1 MLASYRWICELS
13 GVNASPEELADRLT
27 FAGLEVEGILPVG
40 QLPLEIILAEVVSKK
55 PHPSRDKLAVVE
67 VDTGNGRVQVVC
79 GAPNCPGE
87 GGLVVLAGV
96 GAKIGSFEITPRELA
111 GVMSKG
117 MLASE
122 EELGIGSDGDGILVL
137 NGETDAPV
145 GTPITRALD
154 LTDWILDV
162 GITPNRPD
170 ALGHRGIAREAAML
184 FDLPFAPPKTATPAA
199 VAGDPVDALA
209 TVVVE
214 APELCPRYG
223 AVVLNDVTAK
233 PSPFEVRYRLHNLG
247 LRPISNMVDVTNL
260 ILFEYGQ
267 PIHAFD
273 LDKLVGARIVVRRA
287 REKETMKTLDE
298 IERVFGPD
306 DLLICDENGPVAVA
320 GVMGGLDTGVTAA
333 TKRVLIECA
342 YFAPSTV
349 RRTSKRLKLSSD
361 SAYRFERG
369 VDPSLGPDVLAATAN
384 QMTALAG
391 GTRAPGAIDCYP
403 KPIEPREISIRPA
416 RYRAL
421 IGCEATP
428 AEIRRILEGIGA
440 SVGGSDE
447 SIEVR
452 VPTSRPDIEREVDLI
467 EEVLRIKGFEGLETR
482 LPRTRCVAPNRP
494 SFEAHRRG
502 KQMLAAL
509 GLQEAITYSFVPGEM
524 LALLGMNENTVKI
537 ANPLSKER
545 ATMRTTLLPGLLESL
560 KRATTRFLPGVRQ
573 FEVARTFHDVGGELP
588 EEVLRA
594 AVILS
599 GPAPRWVGE
608 EERPLDFFDAKGI
621 LVRFLTEYAGRPPAF
636 EPTGD
641 IAYLHPK
648 RACRV
653 LMDGEHVGVLG
664 EVHPDILGK
673 LKLSRGVQVFEVAIE
688 ALWRN
693 RKVCVAAAVPEFP
706 SMVRDVA
713 LLVDERQ
720 DAAPIGDVLLEACGA
735 LAVHVGIFDVYS
747 GKGIPDGKK
756 SLAFSVTYRAHDRT
770 LTDEEVDGIHKN
782 AVKIVEERFA
792 ASQR

>member
-1 MLASYRWICELS
+1 MLASCRWICELS
-13 GVNASPEELADRLT
+13 GVHASAQELADRLT
-27 FAGLEVEGILPVG
+27 FAGLEVEGVEPVG
-40 QLPLEIILAEVVSKK
+40 QLSDKIVLAKVVSKES
-55 PHPSRDKLAVVE
+55 HPSRDKLSVVE
-67 VDTGNGRVQVVC
+67 VDTGTGCVQVVC
-79 GAPNCPGE
+79 GAANCPGE

-96 GAKIGSFEITPRELA
+96 GARIGSFEISSRELA
-111 GVMSKG
+111 GVMSEG

-137 NGETDAPV
+137 NGETDAPL

-154 LTDWILDV
+154 LEDWILDV

-170 ALGHRGIAREAAML
+170 ALGHRGVAREAAML
-184 FDLPFAPPKTATPAA
+184 FGLPFSPPKTAKPAP
-199 VAGDPVDALA
+199 VAGNSIDSLA
-209 TVVVE
+209 SVAVE
-214 APELCPRYG
+214 APDLCPRYG
-223 AVVLNDVTAK
+223 AAVLTGVTSK
-233 PSPFEVRYRLHNLG
+233 PSPFKVRYRLYNLG
-247 LRPISNMVDVTNL
+247 LRSISNLVDVTNL

-273 LDKLVGARIVVRRA
+273 LDKLAGATIVVRRA
-287 REKETMKTLDE
+287 REKESMKTLDE
-298 IERVFGPD
+298 IERVFGAD

-320 GVMGGLDTGVTAA
+320 GVMGGLDTGVTEE

-342 YFAPSTV
+342 YFSPGTV

-361 SAYRFERG
+361 SSYRFERG
-369 VDPSLGPDVLAATAN
+369 VDPNLGPEVLEATVN
-384 QMTALAG
+384 QMVALAG
-391 GTRAPGAIDCYP
+391 GSRAPGLIDCYP
-403 KPIEPREISIRPA
+403 APIESRVIPFRPA
-416 RYRAL
+416 RYEAL

-428 AEIRRILEGIGA
+428 AELRRILEGIGA
-440 SVGGSDE
+440 EVNGSGP

-452 VPTSRPDIEREVDLI
+452 VPTSRPDIEREVDLV
-467 EEVLRIKGFEGLETR
+467 EEVLRVKGFEGLETR
-482 LPRTRCVAPNRP
+482 LPRIRCVAPNRP
-494 SFEAHRRG
+494 SFEAHRRA

-524 LALLGMNENTVKI
+524 LALLGMDEKTVKI

-545 ATMRTTLLPGLLESL
+545 ATMRTSLLPGLLESL

-573 FEVARTFHDVGGELP
+573 FEVARTFHDVGAELP

-594 AVILS
+594 AAILS

-608 EERPLDFFDAKGI
+608 EARPLDFFDAKGI
-621 LVRFLTEYAGRPPAF
+621 LVKFLTEYAGRPPGIA
-636 EPTGD
+636 PAND
-641 IAYLHPK
+641 IACFHPK

-653 LMDGEHVGVLG
+653 HMDGERIGVLG
-664 EVHPDILGK
+664 EIHPDILGK
-673 LKLSRGVQVFEVAIE
+673 LKLPRGAQVFEVAIE

-693 RKVCVAAAVPEFP
+693 RKVCEARAVPEFP

-720 DAAPIGDVLLEACGA
+720 DSAPIGEALLHACGA

-747 GKGIPDGKK
+747 GKGIPEGKK
-756 SLAFSVTYRAHDRT
+756 SLAFSVTYRAADRT
-770 LTDEEVDGIHKN
+770 LTDDEVDGIHKN